1 MRIDGGSFMDDMV
14 IVVIIVN
21 LIYFVIWIGINKLRN
36 SNKTFIKEWD
46 NGNEFYESLSENDK
60 RIYWKQDTHI
70 LNRGLL
76 IFFSFMNLALFLIDN
91 KNYYW
96 IICLVIGLILSC
108 ILGVLMSIKLRNRL
122 K

>member
-21 LIYFVIWIGINKLRN
+21 LIYFVIWISINKLRN
-36 SNKTFIKEWD
+36 SNITFIKEWD

-70 LNRGLL
+70 LNIVLL
-76 IFFSFMNLALFLIDN
+76 IFFPFMNLALFLIDN
-91 KNYYW
+91 INYYW

-108 ILGVLMSIKLRNRL
+108 ILGVLMSIKLRKRL

>member
-36 SNKTFIKEWD
+36 SNITFIKEWD
-46 NGNEFYESLSENDK
+46 NGNEFYESLNENDK
-60 RIYWKQDTHI
+60 RIYWEQDTHI
-70 LNRGLL
+70 LNRVLL
-76 IFFSFMNLALFLIDN
+76 IFFPFMNLALFLIDN

-108 ILGVLMSIKLRNRL
+108 ILGVLMSIKLRKRL
-122 K
+122 E